1 MKVID
6 FSRRCAGLSSIAAK
20 WAHDTLSTLPADV
33 DQEEHPDTVRRFI
46 AEMRER
52 LNYIEEKLNG

>member
-6 FSRRCAGLSSIAAK
+6 FARRCAGISLVALK
-20 WAHDTLSTLPADV
+20 WSHDTLSTAPVDV
-33 DQEEHPDTVRRFI
+33 DQEEDPDTVKRFL